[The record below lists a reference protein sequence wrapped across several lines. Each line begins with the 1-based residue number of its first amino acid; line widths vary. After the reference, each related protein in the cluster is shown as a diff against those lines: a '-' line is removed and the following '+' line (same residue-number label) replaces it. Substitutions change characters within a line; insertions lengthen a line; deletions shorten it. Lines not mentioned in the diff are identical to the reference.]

1 MFQSVLLKFQNT
13 SLALDRFFATLQRWG
28 QVLTHDFANL
38 YKAKSEAEAQ
48 VILIIDKLNKLA
60 KEKKALEEANEK
72 IDRQAK
78 DGVSLEQ

>member
-1 MFQSVLLKFQNT
+1 MLLKFKNT
-13 SLALDRFFATLQRWG
+13 SLALDKFFLTLQKWG

-60 KEKKALEEANEK
+60 KEK
-72 IDRQAK
+72 
-78 DGVSLEQ
+78 